1 METVKGPDRNHDELL
16 ISLVDQYQSSLL
28 RLCFI
33 YLHDKALAEDA
44 VQETFLKAYKSLSF
58 SWREQ
63 CKNLADA
70 NCYEYLPGYASCWLV
85 PFHEPACDTGRCTAS
100 SGTSV

>member
-33 YLHDKALAEDA
+33 YIEVEEKHK
-44 VQETFLKAYKSLSF
+44 K
-58 SWREQ
+58 
-63 CKNLADA
+63 
-70 NCYEYLPGYASCWLV
+70 
-85 PFHEPACDTGRCTAS
+85 
-100 SGTSV
+100 